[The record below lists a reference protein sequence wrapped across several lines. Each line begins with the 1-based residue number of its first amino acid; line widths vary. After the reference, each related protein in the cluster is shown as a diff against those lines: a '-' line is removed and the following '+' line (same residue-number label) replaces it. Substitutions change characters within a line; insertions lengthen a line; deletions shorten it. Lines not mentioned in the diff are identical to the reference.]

1 MYIRNIPAASMSSTV
16 DELRAFDSA
25 YVTNA
30 DSYIFDNI
38 CAVLHCTPDSIHGII
53 PIKTGLT
60 NLSFKFTCN
69 GRLRVPPPRCGHGG
83 LHRPPGR
90 GAGAGGGQGA
100 GARRHVSLHRR
111 GQGLEDLALY
121 RGRGHSGLS

>member
-1 MYIRNIPAASMSSTV
+1 MYIRKYPGGIHEFDSL

-30 DSYIFDNI
+30 DLYIFDNI

-60 NLSFKFTCN
+60 NLSFKFT
-69 GRLRVPPPRCGHGG
+69 
-83 LHRPPGR
+83 
-90 GAGAGGGQGA
+90 
-100 GARRHVSLHRR
+100 
-111 GQGLEDLALY
+111 
-121 RGRGHSGLS
+121 